1 MVLFTSKFSKLL
13 HHDIC
18 SFQSV
23 NLFFFCQTLG
33 YAQLFQVFW
42 RAALLQLP
50 YGCLGNAIRWAKSS
64 RHRPTWAAMPR
75 QAPLENAQNGLQQ
88 PKQVIFCSFPFP
100 VIFLVSGGFQVFFR
114 EISTFIA
121 IFLVSAELRT
131 LSFSFFFVKSQR
143 SFIDFCH
150 LTIFFPQQH
159 GQKEDCRRV
168 PVEGSDA
175 LHCRHHRRCPA
186 SLYQDWSSQP
196 QCLRRTYRNRKSRFA
211 DPIFCQSGQ
220 NLRDR

>member
-100 VIFLVSGGFQVFFR
+100 VIFLVSGGFQFFSWNLNVHCHFSRQRWIAYVEFQFFFR
-114 EISTFIA
+114 EIATFIYR
-121 IFLVSAELRT
+121 L
-131 LSFSFFFVKSQR
+131 LSFNDFFSSTAWPK
-143 SFIDFCH
+143 
-150 LTIFFPQQH
+150 
-159 GQKEDCRRV
+159 RR
-168 PVEGSDA
+168 
-175 LHCRHHRRCPA
+175 L
-186 SLYQDWSSQP
+186 
-196 QCLRRTYRNRKSRFA
+196 
-211 DPIFCQSGQ
+211 
-220 NLRDR
+220 